1 MKGLKVDNLRV
12 EIAAGARTL
21 VPVDG
26 VSFTVDADECVALLG
41 ESGCG
46 KSMTALAVMRLLPE
60 GGRVTAGDA
69 RLESVDLFGI
79 TEHAM
84 GEVRGGRLGMI
95 FQEPQTSLNP
105 VMTVAEQIAEVLAEH
120 RQLHGAAARAEAGRM
135 IEAVGL
141 APDKLDAYPF
151 QLSGGQRQ
159 RALIAMMLAGEP
171 EVLIADEP
179 TTALDVTVQAQILAL
194 LKDLQKQ
201 RGMGLLL
208 ITHDLD
214 VARDMADRVAVMY
227 AGQIVEW
234 APRDSLY
241 GAPAHP
247 YTRKLFAVLPRPERR
262 GERLDSLPGRVPG
275 PDAAF
280 VGCRF
285 AERCPAVF
293 ERCRGEA
300 PAFHETGPGHFARCH
315 LAELAA
321 GAPLAQGGAGA
332 ISPTYATDAPSTS
345 PQAAFAKG
353 GEAPRALSPQSSVL
367 SIRDLAVHFPIRKG
381 LFKRT
386 VGHVKAVDG
395 VSLAVDAGETVA
407 LVGESG
413 CGKTTLARA
422 VLRLIEPTGGEVSLA
437 GDDLARLSGE
447 ALRRKR
453 AAMQIV
459 FQDPFSSLNPR
470 MKIGAILE
478 EGMAALLPALDA
490 SARRQRARELLD
502 QVGLPEDAAARYPHE
517 FSGGQRQRIAIARA
531 LAVNPKLLI
540 LDEPTSA
547 LDVSVQAQIL
557 NLLAELRQRHGLA
570 YLFITHNLSVVSY
583 LADRVAVMYRGR
595 IVEHGPAEIL
605 LNAPAHPYTRQLLDS
620 APGRGLRVAVDH
632 DKGSEGGA
640 TGCPYASRCASADA
654 ACAREPELAEFGNGH
669 RVACHHPIM
678 RG

>member
-1 MKGLKVDNLRV
+1 MKGLRLDNLRV
-12 EIAAGARTL
+12 EIVAGQRTL

-26 VSFTVDADECVALLG
+26 VNFAVGADECVALLG

-46 KSMTALAVMRLLPE
+46 KSMTALALMRLLPE
-60 GGRVTAGDA
+60 GGRVTAGSA
-69 RLESVDLFGI
+69 RIEDVELFGLS
-79 TEHAM
+79 EAAM
-84 GEVRGGRLGMI
+84 GEVRGGRLAMI

-105 VMTVAEQIAEVLAEH
+105 VMTVAEQIAEALAAH
-120 RQLHGAAARAEAGRM
+120 RDLGGAAARVEAGRL

-141 APDKLDAYPF
+141 TRDRLDSYPF

-194 LKDLQKQ
+194 LKDLQRQ

-234 APRDSLY
+234 ASRDDLY

-247 YTRKLFAVLPRPERR
+247 YTQKLFAVLPRPERR

-285 AERCPAVF
+285 ADRCPAVF
-293 ERCRGEA
+293 ERCRSEV
-300 PAFHETGPGHFARCH
+300 PAFHEPRPGHFARCH
-315 LAELAA
+315 LAENGFTPPFANGGGGGISLAPGLA
-321 GAPLAQGGAGA
+321 TPPNPPPLLFTKGGAA
-332 ISPTYATDAPSTS
+332 DPMLDVR
-345 PQAAFAKG
+345 
-353 GEAPRALSPQSSVL
+353 E
-367 SIRDLAVHFPIRKG
+367 LAVHFPIRKG
-381 LFKRT
+381 LFQRT
-386 VGHVKAVDG
+386 VGQVKAVDG
-395 VSLAVDAGETVA
+395 VSLTVNAGETLA

-422 VLRLIEPTGGEVSLA
+422 VLRLIEPTGGSVRLLGEGLA
-437 GDDLARLSGE
+437 ALSGE
-447 ALRRKR
+447 SLRRKR
-453 AAMQIV
+453 AEMQIV
-459 FQDPFSSLNPR
+459 FQDPFASLNPR

-478 EGMAALLPALDA
+478 EGMAALLPELDVA
-490 SARRQRARELLD
+490 ERRRRGAELLD
-502 QVGLPEDAAARYPHE
+502 QVGLPIDATGRYPHE
-517 FSGGQRQRIAIARA
+517 FSGGQRQRVAIARA
-531 LAVNPKLLI
+531 LAVSPRLLI

-557 NLLAELRQRHGLA
+557 NLLADMRRQHGLA

-595 IVEHGPAEIL
+595 IVETGDTARL
-605 LNAPAHPYTRQLLDS
+605 LGAPAHPYTRVLLDS
-620 APGRGLRVAVDH
+620 APGRGLGVTSA
-632 DKGSEGGA
+632 GA
-640 TGCPYASRCASADA
+640 AESGAARSGCSFAPRCPRADA
-654 ACAREPELAEFGNGH
+654 LCAQVPELRPLAQGQA
-669 RVACHHPIM
+669 VACHHAGEM
-678 RG
+678 RGSEHA